1 MYEYDNFEQLR
12 NEMRTIFERK
22 EGIPED
28 VKRII
33 QQMFNKLEQEY
44 KKRGCYS
51 TNIKEYIDGNLSE
64 LMAHL
69 KSGIGNRRKE
79 EQMEDI
85 QIFLHGVQK
94 GIEENL
100 DSEEQKRED
109 DNNKKRIGE
118 ISNNSP
124 SNIRKTLNTMDLI
137 EEYLRDIQSAQNRML
152 YSRKQYSDR
161 QISELNDQM
170 KYFIKKLRSDNEN
183 NIHNGFQKDNKQ
195 LRQELLEKFEEYLE
209 QRGEKEHSE
218 KDSFRQ
224 TLDVKAQLPL
234 EKQRDNAQ
242 HFAQRNEQGEKDN
255 NLAVNELPE
264 SIL

>member
-183 NIHNGFQKDNKQ
+183 NIHNGFQKDNQQ
-195 LRQELLEKFEEYLE
+195 LRQELLRAFEEYIDR
-209 QRGEKEHSE
+209 RGEKEHTE
-218 KDSFRQ
+218 QNDFRKS
-224 TLDVKAQLPL
+224 LDVKDQLPL
-234 EKQRDNAQ
+234 GIQRDNSERFLAGNVQ
-242 HFAQRNEQGEKDN
+242 EQDQES
-255 NLAVNELPE
+255 LAVDELPE
-264 SIL
+264 STL